1 MGTPLRVL
9 IVEDSEDDALLLARH
24 LKKGGYELHSERVES
39 SETMRSALELH
50 AWDLVIADHNLPC
63 FNSTAALKVIR
74 DMELDIPF
82 IIVSGSIGEEH
93 AVSAMKAG
101 AHDYLMKDNL
111 VRLVPAVQRELR
123 EAQNRSAHK
132 QAEQAIRHMAYH
144 DALTDLVN
152 RREFEHRLEQAI
164 LSAKEREL
172 DHVLL
177 YLDLDQF
184 KIINDTCGHMAGDD
198 LLRQLAV
205 LFQEHVRDNDTL
217 ARLGGD
223 EFGILL
229 ESCPLDR
236 AERIAENLRQA
247 INNYRFVW
255 RERPFGLSVSIGLV
269 AISSA
274 SQGIDEIHSAAD
286 MACYAA
292 KDLGRNRVH
301 IYRAGDMEL
310 ARRHGDMQWAS
321 RIKEALEQD
330 RFTLYCQS
338 IVPLDPNVE
347 AARNF
352 ECLLRLNDESGN
364 IISPG
369 AFIPAAEHYNLMPAL
384 DRWVIDATF
393 SHLASIANNNGG
405 LDGFGTCFINL
416 SGNSL
421 NEDSFFPFIHEQL
434 HQHQVSP
441 RMICFEI
448 TETAA
453 ISNLSRAVE
462 FIKEIK
468 SEGCKFALD
477 DFGAGLSS
485 FSYLRT
491 IPVDFL
497 KIDGRFV
504 QNMMVD
510 SMDSAIVA
518 AINFIG
524 DVAGVKT
531 IAESVENIETQR
543 KLQSI
548 GVNYAQGYGIEHP
561 RPLVLEAVG

>member
-1 MGTPLRVL
+1 MGQPLRVL

-24 LKKGGYELHSERVES
+24 LRQGGYELKSERVES
-39 SETMRSALELH
+39 AETMRLALERH
-50 AWDLVIADHNLPC
+50 AWDLVIADHNLPR
-63 FNSTAALKVIR
+63 FNSSDALKVIR

-123 EAQNRSAHK
+123 EAENRRAHK

-164 LSAKEREL
+164 VSAKEREL
-172 DHVLL
+172 DHALL

-205 LFQEHVRDNDTL
+205 LFQEHVRENDTL

-229 ESCPLDR
+229 ESCPLNR

-247 INNYRFVW
+247 INSYRFVW

-269 AISSA
+269 AINSS
-274 SQGIDEIHSAAD
+274 SQSTNEIHSAAD

-292 KDLGRNRVH
+292 KDMGRNRVH
-301 IYRAGDMEL
+301 IYHEGDMEL

-321 RIKEALEQD
+321 RIQAALEQN

-338 IVPLDPNVE
+338 IIPLDENIEP
-347 AARNF
+347 ARNF

-364 IISPG
+364 IVNPG

-393 SHLASIANNNGG
+393 SYLASNANNSVEP
-405 LDGFGTCFINL
+405 DGFGICFINL

-421 NEDSFFPFIHEQL
+421 NEDSFFPYIHDQL
-434 HQHQVSP
+434 RQHDVSP

-453 ISNLSRAVE
+453 ISNLGRAVE

-468 SEGCKFALD
+468 NEGCRFALD

-531 IAESVENIETQR
+531 IAESVENKETQR

-548 GVNYAQGYGIEHP
+548 GVDYAQGFGIEYP
-561 RPLVLEAVG
+561 KPLLQEAVG

>member
-1 MGTPLRVL
+1 MQPSLRVL

-24 LKKGGYELHSERVES
+24 LRQGGYELQSERVDC
-39 SETMRSALELH
+39 SEKMRSALEEH
-50 AWDLVIADHNLPC
+50 VWDLVIADHNLPR
-63 FNSTAALKVIR
+63 FNSADALSLVR
-74 DMELDIPF
+74 EMDLDIPF

-101 AHDYLMKDNL
+101 AHDYLMKNNL

-123 EAQNRSAHK
+123 EAENRRAHK

-164 LSAKEREL
+164 TSAKEREL
-172 DHVLL
+172 EHALL

-184 KIINDTCGHMAGDD
+184 KIINDTCGHVAGDD

-205 LFQEHVRDNDTL
+205 LFQEHVRENDTL

-236 AERIAENLRQA
+236 AEQIAENLRQA

-255 RERPFGLSVSIGLV
+255 RDKPFGLSMSIGLV

-274 SQGIDEIHSAAD
+274 SQTIDEIHSAAD

-301 IYRAGDMEL
+301 IYREGDREL

-321 RIKEALEQD
+321 RIQEALEQG

-338 IVPLDPNVE
+338 IVPLDPNIESV
-347 AARNF
+347 RNF

-364 IISPG
+364 LVNPG

-393 SHLASIANNNGG
+393 SYLDSITNGNGG
-405 LDGFGTCFINL
+405 TDGLGTCFINL
-416 SGNSL
+416 SGVSL
-421 NEDSFFPFIHEQL
+421 NEDSFFPFIHNQL
-434 HQHQVSP
+434 RRHQLSP
-441 RMICFEI
+441 HTICFEI

-468 SEGCKFALD
+468 GEGCKFALD

-531 IAESVENIETQR
+531 IAESVENKETQR

-548 GVNYAQGYGIEHP
+548 GVDYAQGYGIERP
-561 RPLVLEAVG
+561 RPLFQEAVR